1 MRYDNEMAVAR
12 FRKRLESVLER
23 EVDGE
28 VILLD
33 TAADLIHRL
42 NTTASYIW
50 RRCDVANCAED
61 IASELSGAY
70 DVEGEQALSD
80 VTTTLDALKSLNLI
94 SEARESHEAGQGGSR
109 SGEES

>member
-1 MRYDNEMAVAR
+1 VAR

-33 TAADLIHRL
+33 TLNDVIHQL

-50 RRCDVANCAED
+50 RLCDVANSEGD

-70 DVEGEQALSD
+70 DVDREQALRD
-80 VTTTLDALKSLNLI
+80 VTTTLVTLQSLKLI
-94 SEARESHEAGQGGSR
+94 DEARESHEAGQGGSR